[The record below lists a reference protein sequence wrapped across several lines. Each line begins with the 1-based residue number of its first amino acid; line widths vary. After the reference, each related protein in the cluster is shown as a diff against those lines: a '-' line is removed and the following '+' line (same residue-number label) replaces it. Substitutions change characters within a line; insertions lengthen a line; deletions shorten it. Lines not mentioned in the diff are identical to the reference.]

1 VVWLCTATIGG
12 LALNSARA
20 ESSAAWQLMW
30 TLELLGLTI
39 SLVGFALTYVRGDGQ
54 GVGALRG
61 ATL

>member
-39 SLVGFALTYVRGDGQ
+39 SLVGFALTYVRGDGE
-54 GVGALRG
+54 GVAALRE